1 MFSLEILYILLT
13 SLVASL
19 LVLPHVY
26 TLVQKIGGLDL
37 PDNHRKVHT
46 SATPRLG
53 GIAILAG
60 LMVSV
65 IIFCPSSPLQFG
77 FLAGAAIIFCLGFLD
92 DLRELSSLQKLA
104 GQLAGTTIGVLLS
117 DNYLTGLGNLLGL
130 GEITF
135 PPAIGIPFTVICIV
149 GVINAVNMIDGL
161 DGLAGGITAIA
172 SIAFALI
179 AFFCGNES
187 VFVISIALFA
197 AVLGFLTHNSYPA
210 RMFMGDAGSNL
221 LGFTLGMLAV
231 ALPDS
236 PGIVS
241 PVAPLIILAI
251 PILDTV
257 YVMASRKFRKKA
269 VMTADRAHLHHRLL
283 DLGLNHRSTV
293 YVIHGCSAFMAAVAV
308 VAFDA
313 ADPSLMTFIFV
324 GTILFYS
331 GLFGAS
337 RLLSS
342 RPQVTP
348 EGGPEHSLNPATK

>member
-1 MFSLEILYILLT
+1 MLSIEIFYILLT
-13 SLVASL
+13 SLAASL

-60 LMVSV
+60 LIISVS
-65 IIFCPSSPLQFG
+65 IFCPSSPLRSG
-77 FLAGAAIIFCLGFLD
+77 FLAGAAIIFFLGFLD
-92 DLRELSSLQKLA
+92 DLRELSSLQKLV
-104 GQLAGTTIGVLLS
+104 GQLAGTTIAVLLS

-149 GVINAVNMIDGL
+149 GVINALNMIDGL
-161 DGLAGGITAIA
+161 DGLAGGIAAIA

-179 AFFCGNES
+179 AFFSGNKP
-187 VFVISIALFA
+187 VFMISIALFA

-236 PGIVS
+236 PGVVS

-257 YVMASRKFRKKA
+257 YVMASRMFKQKPIMK
-269 VMTADRAHLHHRLL
+269 ADRGHLHHRLL
-283 DLGLNHRSTV
+283 DMGLGHKTTV
-293 YVIHGCSAFMAAVAV
+293 RVIYVCASFLTAVA
-308 VAFDA
+308 AMAYNAPDL
-313 ADPSLMTFIFV
+313 SLMAFICIS
-324 GTILFYS
+324 TILFYS
-331 GLFGAS
+331 FLHCAS
-337 RLLSS
+337 RGL
-342 RPQVTP
+342 PWAVTNRFKTTVNQ
-348 EGGPEHSLNPATK
+348 SN

>member
-1 MFSLEILYILLT
+1 MFSIEIFYILLT

-60 LMVSV
+60 LMISV
-65 IIFCPSSPLQFG
+65 YIFCPSSPLRSG
-77 FLAGAAIIFCLGFLD
+77 FMAGAAIIFCLGFLD
-92 DLRELSSLQKLA
+92 DLQGLSSLQKLV
-104 GQLAGTTIGVLLS
+104 GQLAGTTIGVLLG
-117 DNYLTGLGNLLGL
+117 DNYLAGLGNLLGL

-135 PPAIGIPFTVICIV
+135 PPIIGIPFTVICIV
-149 GVINAVNMIDGL
+149 GVINAINMIDGL
-161 DGLAGGITAIA
+161 DGLAGGIAGIT

-179 AFFCGNES
+179 AFFSGNKP
-187 VFVISIALFA
+187 VFMISIALFA

-221 LGFTLGMLAV
+221 LGFTLGMMAV

-257 YVMASRKFRKKA
+257 YVMASRKFRKKS
-269 VMTADRAHLHHRLL
+269 VMAADRAHLHHRLL
-283 DLGLNHRSTV
+283 DIGLSYKATV
-293 YVIHGCSAFMAAVAV
+293 RLIFVLALFLAAVAV
-308 VAFDA
+308 TAYNA
-313 ADPSLMTFIFV
+313 PDPYLMTFICIS
-324 GTILFYS
+324 TILLYS
-331 GLFGAS
+331 ILYCAS
-337 RLLSS
+337 RVLPWAITNRFKTTVNQS
-342 RPQVTP
+342 
-348 EGGPEHSLNPATK
+348 N